1 MFDSRKRLA
10 AAAAPLLLGLGL
22 AGAAAGTGTADASA
36 GPLRCEI
43 VAATE
48 NGMLTLKGVIRADA
62 PVVGSYRFKVTG
74 AGGGGSSN
82 IAQGGEFMAGPDEA
96 VGLGQVMLGGGGSYD
111 ASLEITAG
119 GETVTCRERVGGP
132 I

>member
-1 MFDSRKRLA
+1 MFDSRKLLA

-43 VAATE
+43 VAATQD
-48 NGMLTLKGVIRADA
+48 GMLTLQGVIRADE
-62 PVVGSYRFKVTG
+62 PVVGFYRFKVTG

-82 IAQGGEFMAGPDEA
+82 IAQGGEFMAGPEGA
-96 VGLGQVMLGGGGSYD
+96 VSLGQVMLGGGSYD
-111 ASLEITAG
+111 ASLEVTAG
-119 GETVTCRERVGGP
+119 GKTVSCSERVGGP